1 MRKQRTM
8 PVLCARGLIGRD
20 TEIEVIPEARPA
32 NAGDLVPFLETLTWF
47 GPSSSRGRAPVCS

>member
-8 PVLCARGLIGRD
+8 SVLCARGLIGRD

-32 NAGDLVPFLETLTWF
+32 NAGDLERVMNF
-47 GPSSSRGRAPVCS
+47 SPVTDVG